1 MPRRLSTARQALRVL
16 AYLLTHPEGVVAQEV
31 AQILG
36 KSLTT
41 AYALLNSLVD
51 EGFAEKTERG
61 YRPRIFPQEKGTNLG
76 EALEE
81 LYLRTRER
89 SYLVLLDPQGPVL
102 LTRGRQGQPH
112 PLGETLPKEWHALAL
127 GKVLL
132 AFGSKAP
139 GPLTPRTPYTLTDP
153 VALEE
158 ELARVRESGLAVEI
172 EEYAPGLSGLAAPL
186 FGPEGEF
193 LGALGVAIP
202 SRRFPFAFT
211 RLARALFEVARV
223 TPHLP
228 PPPPLRETPSLHVLD
243 SPAALDPPEEL
254 KVQANL
260 RDYSHSYQES
270 LRDPEGFWGEWAK
283 TLVWTEPWRAVWD
296 RETGIWFVGGKTNIA
311 LNALDR
317 HLPALRTQLAL
328 ITLDGE
334 GRLEKWTYKE
344 VHEFSARLAGRLQ
357 ALGVRRGDR
366 VAVYLPTG
374 LEAALTLLALARLGA
389 THVALPVGLGAA
401 PLRERLLDLKPR
413 LLVAADGYY
422 RRGQLIPLKTTV
434 EEALKGLDLPVLWHR
449 RGSSEF
455 LEEALEGPLLEA
467 EPVDSDHPLFALYTS
482 GSTGRPKGVVHTHG
496 GYMVGVSW
504 HLQNFYDLKPGE
516 LLYTT
521 GDLSWI
527 VGHSFGL
534 YAPLLLGAT
543 VLLSEDRPDHPSPA
557 AFYQR
562 VRTLGVDI
570 LLTSPTFLR
579 ALRQSGEAR
588 PTRLRLVYSVG
599 EHLAPEVLLWSRAHL
614 AHTVDHY
621 WQTELG
627 APVLGT
633 PLTLPLKP
641 GYAGVPLPGVE
652 ARVVDGQGQVLP
664 PGERGHLVLLRPFPS
679 MAMGFLD
686 GRPLFQGGLYWT
698 GDLAVMDGEGYFR
711 LLGRSD
717 EEIKLG
723 EHRFGTA
730 ELESTLLT
738 HPQVAEAAAVGV
750 PGEEGEEVVLFVVP
764 RQELPE
770 EVKPLLSEKL
780 RLHLMAQL
788 GPLVNPK
795 RVEFV
800 DRLPRTKSG
809 KILRRLLKARLLGQ
823 DPGDVSSLE
832 DEDGGKAF

>member
-1 MPRRLSTARQALRVL
+1 MPRRLSTAQQALKVL
-16 AYLLTHPEGVVAQEV
+16 AYLMAHPEGVVAQEV
-31 AQILG
+31 ARLLG

-41 AYALLNSLVD
+41 AYALLNSLVE

-61 YRPRIFPQEKGTNLG
+61 YRPRLAQARETGLE

-89 SYLVLLDPQGPVL
+89 CYLVLLGPEGPTL

-112 PLGETLPKEWHALAL
+112 PLGEALPPEWHALAL

-132 AFGSKAP
+132 AFGARAP
-139 GPLTPRTPYTLTDP
+139 GPLAPRTPYTLTDP
-153 VALEE
+153 LALEE
-158 ELARVRESGLAVEI
+158 ELARVRESGLAVEM
-172 EEYAPGLSGLAAPL
+172 EEYALGLSGLAAPL
-186 FGPEGEF
+186 FGPRGEL
-193 LGALGVAIP
+193 LGALGVVIP

-211 RLARALFEVARV
+211 RLARALSEVARV
-223 TPHLP
+223 APHLP
-228 PPPPLRETPSLHVLD
+228 APTPPPKPPSLPAPAPSLVLEPPEPLRT
-243 SPAALDPPEEL
+243 
-254 KVQANL
+254 QANL
-260 RDYSHSYQES
+260 PDYPRAYRES
-270 LRDPEGFWGEWAK
+270 LRDPEGFWGAWAEGF
-283 TLVWTEPWRAVWD
+283 VWTEKWREVFSQ
-296 RETGIWFVGGKTNIA
+296 EGGWFAGGRTNIA

-317 HLPALRTQLAL
+317 HLPERRNQVAL

-334 GRLEKWTYKE
+334 GRLEKWTYGE
-344 VHEFSARLAGRLQ
+344 LQELSARLAGRLR
-357 ALGVRRGDR
+357 ALGVRTGDK

-389 THVALPVGLGAA
+389 VHVALPVGLGAV

-413 LLVAADGYY
+413 LLVAADAYF
-422 RRGQLIPLKTTV
+422 RRGQPVPLRPVV
-434 EEALKGLDLPVLWHR
+434 EEATRGLDLPVLWHR
-449 RGSSEF
+449 RSSSEF
-455 LEEALEGPLLEA
+455 LEEALEGPPLDP
-467 EPVDSDHPLFALYTS
+467 EPVPANHPLFALYTS
-482 GSTGRPKGVVHTHG
+482 GSTGKPKGVVHVHG

-504 HLQNFYDLKPGE
+504 HLRHFYDLKPGE
-516 LLYTT
+516 VFHTT
-521 GDLSWI
+521 ADLSWI

-534 YAPLLLGAT
+534 YAPLLLGGT
-543 VLLSEDRPDHPSPA
+543 VFLSEDRPDHPSPA

-562 VRTLGVDI
+562 MRALGVDV

-614 AHTVDHY
+614 AHTVDHW

-627 APVLGT
+627 APALGT

-652 ARVVDGQGQVLP
+652 ARVVDGLGQVLP
-664 PGERGHLVLLRPFPS
+664 PGEKGHLVLLRPFPS
-679 MAMGFLD
+679 MAQSFLD
-686 GRPLFQGGLYWT
+686 GRPLFQGGVYWT
-698 GDLAVMDGEGYFR
+698 GDLAEMDEEGYFR

-730 ELESTLLT
+730 ELESALLT

-764 RQELPE
+764 RRELPE
-770 EVKPLLSEKL
+770 EVKPLLAEKL

-788 GPLVNPK
+788 GPLARAK

-800 DRLPRTKSG
+800 PSLPRTKSG
-809 KILRRLLKARLLGQ
+809 KILRRLLKAQLMGL

-832 DEDGGKAF
+832 DEYGGKTS